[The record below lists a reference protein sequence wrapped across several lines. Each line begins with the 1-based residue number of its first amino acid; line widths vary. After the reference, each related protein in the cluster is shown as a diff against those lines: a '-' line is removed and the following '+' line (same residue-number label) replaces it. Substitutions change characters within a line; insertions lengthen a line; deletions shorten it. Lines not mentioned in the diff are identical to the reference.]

1 MTFQKNISTIDYILG
16 DKNVKQARADLE
28 KDIKKK
34 QEMFEIEK
42 NRDEAKKQ
50 RDKQIEQ
57 MKQKN
62 MDKYRH

>member
-1 MTFQKNISTIDYILG
+1 VTFQKNISTIDYILG

-62 MDKYRH
+62 MDKYKY

>member
-62 MDKYRH
+62 MDKYKY